1 MEQHALALKTIAT
14 GAASFLLVM
23 LDAFWKSHVHH
34 RAHIAAVNAHA
45 KRNRGHHNVK
55 LFPGESLLHFAA
67 RNGSHARVVARGV
80 EFFLDQ
86 IFRQRLRLFATHAID
101 NHRVAAMAL

>member
-23 LDAFWKSHVHH
+23 LNAFWKSHVHH
-34 RAHIAAVNAHA
+34 RAHIAAVNTHA
-45 KRNRGHHNVK
+45 KRNRGHNNVK
-55 LFPGESLLHFAA
+55 LFSSESLLHFTA
-67 RNGSHARVVARGV
+67 RNGCHARVVARGV

-86 IFRQRLRLFATHAID
+86 IFRQRLRFFATHAID